1 VTANASPA
9 SRVHAHATI
18 SRVCI
23 LVCMTRVNIYLPDD
37 LAVRARERE
46 LNISA
51 LAQAAITAELTH
63 QATAEWLAEIP
74 VHDDRHALD
83 HQAAMTALDSARDE
97 LGW

>member
-1 VTANASPA
+1 
-9 SRVHAHATI
+9 
-18 SRVCI
+18 
-23 LVCMTRVNIYLPDD
+23 MTRVNIYLPDD
-37 LAVRARERE
+37 LAVRARERQ

-74 VHDDRHALD
+74 VRDEQHLLGHRV
-83 HQAAMTALDSARDE
+83 AMDALDSARDE